1 MKGSALVSELARMLD
16 ENIMDE
22 TGYLGPDDAPSA
34 DNVPGALSCNQ
45 YATKGL
51 ASKKNKRRTQ
61 LTQQDVR
68 QLQLAKGA
76 TAAAVETLLQ
86 SVGLE
91 AADIKKCFICGNFG
105 NALDI
110 LAVKKTGLLPVHL
123 ADCAVY
129 VGNAALRGA
138 EAVLLSKTAA
148 LSRASEIAQETAV
161 LQLADSAVFA
171 EKYIQN
177 MNFRA
182 GV

>member
-1 MKGSALVSELARMLD
+1 
-16 ENIMDE
+16 
-22 TGYLGPDDAPSA
+22 
-34 DNVPGALSCNQ
+34 
-45 YATKGL
+45 
-51 ASKKNKRRTQ
+51 
-61 LTQQDVR
+61 
-68 QLQLAKGA
+68 
-76 TAAAVETLLQ
+76 
-86 SVGLE
+86 
-91 AADIKKCFICGNFG
+91 
-105 NALDI
+105 
-110 LAVKKTGLLPVHL
+110 
-123 ADCAVY
+123 